1 MAREIMVTRTITTT
15 KANVLCLDVE
25 SGEPF
30 NETVE
35 VTRTYKDDEALLK
48 AVKPLIETDAVKAVH
63 IVDKEVVETLYG
75 MPEQVFIEYAKV
87 MPPRKQK
94 TETEET
100 EETE

>member
-25 SGEPF
+25 AGEPF

-35 VTRTYKDDEALLK
+35 VARTYKDDEALLK
-48 AVKPLIETDAVKAVH
+48 AVKPLIETDAIKAVH

-75 MPEQVFIEYAKV
+75 MPEQVFIENAKV
-87 MPPRKQK
+87 MPSRKQK
-94 TETEET
+94 TETE
-100 EETE
+100 

>member
-1 MAREIMVTRTITTT
+1 MAKEIMVTRTITTT

-25 SGEPF
+25 AGEPF

-35 VTRTYKDDEALLK
+35 VARTYKDEEALLK
-48 AVKPLIETDAVKAVH
+48 AVKPLIETDAIKAVH

-75 MPEQVFIEYAKV
+75 MPEQVFIEHAKV

-94 TETEET
+94 Q
-100 EETE
+100 